1 MTTKNRQKPYILS
14 ALLIALCVVIGYI
27 FLYVPNVELLTAS
40 VFVSGY
46 LVGPLFGLATG
57 LFAELIFSLF
67 NPLGAPIPSLLLAQ
81 TVSMALIGA
90 AGGLYRRR
98 AFDKKMSWPGVVQ
111 LAVTGFMLTLLFD
124 VLTTLSFAI
133 LMAGTDVKK
142 LLSTF
147 VYGMSFYA
155 IHLFCNTVVFAMLVP
170 LLISRMRSHVV
181 S

>member
-1 MTTKNRQKPYILS
+1 MTPKNRQKPYILT
-14 ALLIALCVVIGYI
+14 AMLIALCVVIGYV

-46 LVGPLFGLATG
+46 LVGPLLGVTTG

-67 NPLGAPIPSLLLAQ
+67 NPMGAPIPSLLVAQ
-81 TVSMALIGA
+81 TLSMALIGG
-90 AGGLYRRR
+90 AGGLYRKR
-98 AFDKKMSWPGVVQ
+98 ASDEKMSWSVVAQ
-111 LAVTGFMLTLLFD
+111 LALVGFVLTLLFD

-155 IHLFCNTVVFAMLVP
+155 IHLFWNTVVFAVLVP
-170 LLISRMRSHVV
+170 MLISRLRSHVV